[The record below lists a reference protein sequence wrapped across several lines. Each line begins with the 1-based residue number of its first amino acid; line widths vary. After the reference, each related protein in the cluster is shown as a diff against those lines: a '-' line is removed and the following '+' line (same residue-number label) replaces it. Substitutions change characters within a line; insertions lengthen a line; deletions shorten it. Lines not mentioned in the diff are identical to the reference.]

1 MKKIIIFLILVV
13 AVGVSV
19 GFQKAGSASALE
31 VNTAVVSARNI
42 ESSILASGNVIY
54 DREVSIRS
62 EVTGR
67 VSEVLVEEG
76 DSVRQGDVLAK
87 LDDSSFVARLERMTA
102 EVNLQEI
109 ELRKAQEEFE
119 RSEQQLNRQKQLK
132 ARGLVA
138 QDAVE
143 ELQKELNIA
152 KLRIES
158 TEASLIGGHALL
170 QEARQELAKSVFV
183 APMDGLV
190 VNVSIKVGETV
201 VAGTTNIIGS
211 ELMTVADPASMKASL
226 RVDEADIANVE
237 LGQRVNIYAA
247 ADQEQRISGTVSKIG
262 VRAAAANT
270 TSNAGLVVMIK
281 VDLAGD
287 IQHLRS
293 GMSCRAEIVKQQID
307 TAVVVPVSAIATQDE
322 QQPFLWVIE
331 QGKAKRQLVE
341 LGLATDTEQQILAGV
356 SAGQQVITGPSR
368 TTSLLREGTAV
379 QSMQTTSGGS

>member
-19 GFQKAGSASALE
+19 GIQKAGSASALE

-119 RSEQQLNRQKQLK
+119 RAEQQLNRQKQLR

-158 TEASLIGGHALL
+158 TEASLVGGHALL

-247 ADQEQRISGTVSKIG
+247 ADQEQRISGIVSKIG

-293 GMSCRAEIVKQQID
+293 GMSCRAEIVEQQID
-307 TAVVVPVSAIATQDE
+307 TAVVVPVSAIATQNE

-331 QGKAKRQLVE
+331 QGKARRQLVE

-379 QSMQTTSGGS
+379 QSMQTTRGGS

>member
-13 AVGVSV
+13 TVGVSV

-102 EVNLQEI
+102 DLNLQEI

-119 RSEQQLNRQKQLK
+119 RAEQQLNRQKQLK
-132 ARGLVA
+132 SRGLVS
-138 QDAVE
+138 QDALE

-152 KLRIES
+152 KLSIES
-158 TEASLIGGHALL
+158 TEASLVGGEALL

-293 GMSCRAEIVKQQID
+293 GMSCRAEIVEQQID
-307 TAVVVPVSAIATQDE
+307 TAVVVPVSAIATQSE

-331 QGKAKRQLVE
+331 QGKARRQLVE

>member
-19 GFQKAGSASALE
+19 GIQKAGSASALE

-119 RSEQQLNRQKQLK
+119 RAEQQLNRQKQLR

-152 KLRIES
+152 RLRIES
-158 TEASLIGGHALL
+158 TEASLVGGHALL

-247 ADQEQRISGTVSKIG
+247 ADQEQRISGIVSKIG

-293 GMSCRAEIVKQQID
+293 GMSCRAEIVEQQID
-307 TAVVVPVSAIATQDE
+307 TAVVVPVSAIATQNE

-331 QGKAKRQLVE
+331 QGKARRQLVE

>member
-19 GFQKAGSASALE
+19 GIQKAGSASALE

-119 RSEQQLNRQKQLK
+119 RAEQQLNRQKQLR

-158 TEASLIGGHALL
+158 TEASLVGGHALL

-247 ADQEQRISGTVSKIG
+247 ADQEQRISGIVSKIG

-293 GMSCRAEIVKQQID
+293 GMSCRAEIVEQQID
-307 TAVVVPVSAIATQDE
+307 TAVVVPVSAIATQNE

-331 QGKAKRQLVE
+331 QGKARRQLVE

>member
-19 GFQKAGSASALE
+19 GIQKAGSASALE

-109 ELRKAQEEFE
+109 ELRKAQQEFE
-119 RSEQQLNRQKQLK
+119 RAEQQLNRQKQLR

-152 KLRIES
+152 RLRIES
-158 TEASLIGGHALL
+158 TEASLVGGHALL

-247 ADQEQRISGTVSKIG
+247 ADQEQRISGIVSKIG

-293 GMSCRAEIVKQQID
+293 GMSCRAEIVEQQID
-307 TAVVVPVSAIATQDE
+307 TAVVVPVSAIATQNE

-331 QGKAKRQLVE
+331 QGKARRQLVE

>member
-19 GFQKAGSASALE
+19 GIQKAGSASALE

-119 RSEQQLNRQKQLK
+119 RAEQQLNRQKQLK

-158 TEASLIGGHALL
+158 TEASLVGGHALL

-211 ELMTVADPASMKASL
+211 DLMTVADPASMKASL

-247 ADQEQRISGTVSKIG
+247 ADQEQRISGIVSKIG

-293 GMSCRAEIVKQQID
+293 GMSCRAEIVEQQID
-307 TAVVVPVSAIATQDE
+307 TAVVVPVSAIATQNE
-322 QQPFLWVIE
+322 QQSFLWVIE
-331 QGKAKRQLVE
+331 QGKARRQLVE

-379 QSMQTTSGGS
+379 QSMQTKSGGS